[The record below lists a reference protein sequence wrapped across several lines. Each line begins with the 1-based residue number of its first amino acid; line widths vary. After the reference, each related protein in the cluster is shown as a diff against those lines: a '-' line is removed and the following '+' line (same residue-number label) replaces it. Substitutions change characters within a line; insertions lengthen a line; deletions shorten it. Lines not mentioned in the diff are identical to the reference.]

1 MSKNIVERNHD
12 YLLKKNDDN
21 FEKEYR
27 LARFETVI
35 HELLKESLKEI
46 IDEVVP
52 EELKEYFE
60 GVDIDVMY

>member
-1 MSKNIVERNHD
+1 MSRNIVEQNHD

-21 FEKEYR
+21 FEKEYKLER
-27 LARFETVI
+27 LETVI
-35 HELLKESLKEI
+35 HELLEESLKEI

-60 GVDIDVMY
+60 GVDVDVSF

>member
-12 YLLKKNDDN
+12 YLLKQNDDN

-35 HELLKESLKEI
+35 HELLKESLK
-46 IDEVVP
+46 
-52 EELKEYFE
+52 
-60 GVDIDVMY
+60 